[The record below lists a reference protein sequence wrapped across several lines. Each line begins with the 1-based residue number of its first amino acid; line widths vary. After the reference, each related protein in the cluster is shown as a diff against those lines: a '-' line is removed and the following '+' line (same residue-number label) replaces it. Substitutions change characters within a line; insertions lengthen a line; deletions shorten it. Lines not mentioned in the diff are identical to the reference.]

1 MLCDVK
7 QTIIMIL
14 SDGWDTGEVEV
25 LENSMQKNH
34 QKTRKFIGLNPLI
47 GNPNFTSIG

>member
-14 SDGWDTGEVEV
+14 SDGWDIGEVEV

-34 QKTRKFIGLNPLI
+34 QKQENLSG
-47 GNPNFTSIG
+47 